1 MFVTLY
7 TLPPI
12 FTLLGISIAVGF
24 SSFLY
29 PVTLAESSPNGENL
43 RIDVDASTM
52 AASMLELMVSL
63 FF

>member
-1 MFVTLY
+1 MLVTLY
-7 TLPPI
+7 TLPSI

-24 SSFLY
+24 SSLC

-52 AASMLELMVSL
+52 VESMLEVMVSL

>member
-7 TLPPI
+7 TLPSI
-12 FTLLGISIAVGF
+12 FTLLGISIEVGF
-24 SSFLY
+24 FSLR
-29 PVTLAESSPNGENL
+29 PVTLAESFPNGENL